1 MENQSRD
8 LKQDSQAKNR
18 GRTHELPG
26 RWTVLLIGDLGKI
39 VSFQIGKSLLV
50 ASMASIA
57 VILTVVICS
66 VVSYNSLRLENKEL
80 RNNLDNLR
88 AKPETAVNVEEKALV
103 GLVAQKASAKDTQ
116 KKAGTASDRKAKDV
130 VSKIKKP
137 KPAVTQTSKEKPP
150 EKPKPVAEQTVRKE
164 ESETPSPAEEAPQP
178 VQAENG
184 TVAQTAS
191 SPANVVVTNLEIWKK
206 ADGNSFEFKF
216 SLKKVQGESG
226 KIAGYTF
233 VVLKP
238 EEGSRGATI
247 RAFPWSPLKDGM
259 PAIFKRGQYF
269 SISRFKYVSG
279 KFVDVITMEHFK
291 TATVYVYSDTGD
303 LLLERVFEVGKIF
316 QS

>member
-1 MENQSRD
+1 MQEI
-8 LKQDSQAKNR
+8 
-18 GRTHELPG
+18 PG

-39 VSFQIGKSLLV
+39 VSFRIGTPLLF
-50 ASMASIA
+50 ASMACIA

-66 VVSYNSLRLENKEL
+66 VFSYNSLRLENKEL
-80 RNNLDNLR
+80 RNNLDNFR

-103 GLVAQKASAKDTQ
+103 GLVAHKASAKDTP

-137 KPAVTQTSKEKPP
+137 KPAVTQTAKEKPP
-150 EKPKPVAEQTVRKE
+150 ETPEPAAGQTARVE

-178 VQAENG
+178 TQAEKDK
-184 TVAQTAS
+184 VAQPAS
-191 SPANVVVTNLEIWKK
+191 SANIVVNKLEIRRK
-206 ADGNSFEFKF
+206 AAGNAFEFKF
-216 SLKKVQGESG
+216 SLKKVHGESG
-226 KIAGYTF
+226 KIAGHTF

-238 EEGSRGATI
+238 EEGSREATI

-279 KFVDVITMEHFK
+279 KFADVSTMEHFK

-303 LLLERVFEVGKIF
+303 LLVEEVFEVGKIF

>member
-1 MENQSRD
+1 MKNQSRD
-8 LKQDSQAKNR
+8 LKQDSQVKKF
-18 GRTHELPG
+18 GRMQEIPG

-39 VSFQIGKSLLV
+39 VSFRIGTPLLF
-50 ASMASIA
+50 ASMACIA

-66 VVSYNSLRLENKEL
+66 VFSYNSLRLENKEL
-80 RNNLDNLR
+80 RNNLDNFR

-103 GLVAQKASAKDTQ
+103 GLVAHKASAKDTP

-130 VSKIKKP
+130 ASKIKKP
-137 KPAVTQTSKEKPP
+137 KPAVTQTAKEKPP
-150 EKPKPVAEQTVRKE
+150 ETPEPAAGQTARVE

-178 VQAENG
+178 TQAEKDK
-184 TVAQTAS
+184 VAQPAS
-191 SPANVVVTNLEIWKK
+191 SANIVVNKLEIRRK
-206 ADGNSFEFKF
+206 AAGNAFEFKF
-216 SLKKVQGESG
+216 SLNKVHGESG

-238 EEGSRGATI
+238 EEGSREATI

-279 KFVDVITMEHFK
+279 KFADVSTMEHFK

-303 LLLERVFEVGKIF
+303 LLVEEVFEVGKIF